1 MATDTQAPLGSPS
14 VPSRRD
20 AGFTLVELLVVVLI
34 IGVIAG
40 IAVPVFLNQRKKA
53 VDASLRADIR
63 QAVHFNE
70 MLIREPM
77 RQMNT
82 TGWNPVGP
90 RITTAD
96 LFRRAGY
103 RGTPGNI
110 VRISGY
116 PAQGWYRI
124 CAYNPGASTAN
135 STAAAMYY
143 DSREER
149 IMDTPID
156 CPRSWG
162 VHTGPSYDFWNGV
175 SHTEYPTWATL
186 ADWSPPPF
194 W

>member
-1 MATDTQAPLGSPS
+1 M
-14 VPSRRD
+14 
-20 AGFTLVELLVVVLI
+20 ELLVVVLI
-34 IGVIAG
+34 LGLLAG
-40 IAVPVFLNQRKKA
+40 IAVPLYLNQKKKA
-53 VDASLRADIR
+53 VDVSLRADIK
-63 QAVHFNE
+63 QAVQINE

-77 RQMNT
+77 RQMAPN
-82 TGWNPVGP
+82 GWGPVGF

-110 VRISGY
+110 VRISGS
-116 PAQGWYRI
+116 PSQGWYRI

-135 STAAAMYY
+135 SIATAMWY

-149 IMDTPID
+149 VMDTPIN

-162 VHTGPSYDFWNGV
+162 AHTGASEDFWNGV
-175 SHTEYPTWATL
+175 SHTEYPTWATD